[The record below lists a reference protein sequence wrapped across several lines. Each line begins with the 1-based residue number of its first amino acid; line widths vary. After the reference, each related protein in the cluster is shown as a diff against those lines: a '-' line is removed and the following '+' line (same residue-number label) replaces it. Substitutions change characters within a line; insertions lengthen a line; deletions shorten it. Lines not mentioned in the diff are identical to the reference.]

1 MSQAG
6 CEEASPH
13 PVPAG
18 LIHSGQLTALTPT
31 ATLTPRA
38 RSTAALAAEPGRSPE
53 LAPGSSCTVHA
64 HGAHG

>member
-13 PVPAG
+13 PIPAG
-18 LIHSGQLTALTPT
+18 LIHSGQ
-31 ATLTPRA
+31 LTPRA